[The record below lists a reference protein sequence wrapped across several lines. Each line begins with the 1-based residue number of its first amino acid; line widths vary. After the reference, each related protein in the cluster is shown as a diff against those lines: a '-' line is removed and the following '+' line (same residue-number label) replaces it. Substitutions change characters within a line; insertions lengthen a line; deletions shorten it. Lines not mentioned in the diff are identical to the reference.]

1 MPSNGQW
8 DFFEGVH
15 KESRQ
20 ADPTAEPQPRPNH
33 GSHRLPGLF
42 GHYVL
47 YSKYEYIMNAHATAP
62 DTSERIFIDTE
73 FSAHASPYTFT
84 GTATNTT
91 YDSGYQ
97 LSKFDIE
104 GTGTVDFRPKG
115 PEVWKMGEELFEAKF
130 NIVPGS
136 GTGKY
141 AGISGSGTLL
151 MGDYERKD
159 AYTTYYGYVL
169 SQGKLQGSM
178 YFENIVNGGEF

>member
-1 MPSNGQW
+1 MPPNGQW

-47 YSKYEYIMNAHATAP
+47 YPKSYYPQNAHATAP
-62 DTSERIFIDTE
+62 DTSELLFIDTE

-84 GTATNTT
+84 
-91 YDSGYQ
+91 
-97 LSKFDIE
+97 
-104 GTGTVDFRPKG
+104 G

-141 AGISGSGTLL
+141 GGISGSGTLL
-151 MGDYERKD
+151 TGDYERKD
-159 AYTTYYGYVL
+159 AYTTCYGYVL
-169 SQGKLQGSM
+169 SQGKLQGSV